1 MPGSRPAWEGEQ
13 GEAARVQLLRITAQT
28 CAGEA
33 VEVTLRSLPGQQK
46 NCIRKSRITGNET
59 ERWLSAWRLQC
70 LSSSS
75 GLWSSPAADW
85 SHFCIL
91 PTKKINLSSTK
102 TSVFRVAFIFL
113 SVRIWSCSCAYLS
126 KYGSYARRVTS
137 RTSQTVT
144 CCVQT
149 SWELLLLLGALA
161 PRKPKHSKL
170 KSPWSCA
177 ASAVVTAAQAV
188 SFKKS

>member
-1 MPGSRPAWEGEQ
+1 MFAHLQEALQQFEDHTQGNYFYFPWFSMPGSRPAWEGEQ
-13 GEAARVQLLRITAQT
+13 GEAAQVQLLRITAQT

-59 ERWLSAWRLQC
+59 ERWLSAWRLQY

-91 PTKKINLSSTK
+91 PTKIKLIWAVQRLLFSRLPLFFCLSE
-102 TSVFRVAFIFL
+102 FGLVAVL
-113 SVRIWSCSCAYLS
+113 
-126 KYGSYARRVTS
+126 T
-137 RTSQTVT
+137 
-144 CCVQT
+144 
-149 SWELLLLLGALA
+149 
-161 PRKPKHSKL
+161 
-170 KSPWSCA
+170 
-177 ASAVVTAAQAV
+177 
-188 SFKKS
+188 